1 MKNQINWEEYNSA
14 FDLEKSENEMLN
26 EYADDLHKMTVKE
39 NLKKFYL
46 SADNKKLVKEN
57 EDFEK
62 TNQDFFNYEKELEI
76 GKTN

>member
-26 EYADDLHKMTVKE
+26 EYADDLHKMTMKE